1 MKMESEVRELLTE
14 EIKDAWLNLPG
25 VRRRGEP
32 CFERFHPCRQAL
44 HLRPQRPDQGI

>member
-14 EIKDAWLNLPG
+14 EIKD
-25 VRRRGEP
+25 
-32 CFERFHPCRQAL
+32 PCRQAL